1 MKFLI
6 ESFLDFLINTHLSNP
21 ILLLLLLLYSKPIL
35 VSVPIILIKCKRHLL
50 QTEKTVFF
58 TVTAKRT
65 PLRSE
70 CYTGRKNP
78 WDPLNRKKG
87 RAQS

>member
-6 ESFLDFLINTHLSNP
+6 ESFLDFLINTHPSNP
-21 ILLLLLLLYSKPIL
+21 IILLLLCSKPIL

-50 QTEKTVFF
+50 QREKAVFF
-58 TVTAKRT
+58 TVPVKRT
-65 PLRSE
+65 SHSE
-70 CYTGRKNP
+70 CYTVRKNP
-78 WDPLNRKKG
+78 WDPLNRRKG